1 MATFAYLVSVK
12 RMLGIPAGVTTHD
25 DNIDT
30 LLDVADEIVLGE
42 LGLEAAT
49 STTYSERID
58 INEQGI
64 NEVALKYAPILSVTA
79 LTIGGTLQTSTDYML
94 NKSSGIL
101 KLNPL
106 YVSFPTG
113 RGIVEITYNAGFSAP
128 IPKELVYAGNLI
140 VCSLFNQQSHMGL
153 KSERA
158 GGYSYTMESGSGSE
172 YPKIA
177 QRILNKHRRIFVLG
191 DRTSP

>member
-1 MATFAYLVSVK
+1 MATFAYRVSVK
-12 RMLGIPAGVTTHD
+12 RMLGIPAGITTHD
-25 DNIDT
+25 ENIDT

-42 LGLEAAT
+42 LGLDEGAST
-49 STTYSERID
+49 SYSEKID
-58 INEQGI
+58 IDVQGR
-64 NEVALKYAPILSVTA
+64 NEVALQYAPVISVTA
-79 LTIGGTLQTSTDYML
+79 LTIGGTLQTTDDYEL
-94 NKSSGIL
+94 NKQSGIL

-113 RGIVEITYNAGFSAP
+113 RGIVEITYQAGLDS

-191 DRTSP
+191 NRTSA

>member
-1 MATFAYLVSVK
+1 MATFAYRVSVK
-12 RMLGIPAGVTTHD
+12 RMLGIPSAITTHD
-25 DNIDT
+25 ENIDT

-42 LGLEAAT
+42 LGLDEGASA
-49 STTYSERID
+49 SYSEKID
-58 INEQGI
+58 IDVQGR
-64 NEVALKYAPILSVTA
+64 NEVSLQYAPVISVTA
-79 LTIGGTLQTSTDYML
+79 LTIGGTLQTTDDYEL
-94 NKSSGIL
+94 NKQSGIL

-113 RGIVEITYNAGFSAP
+113 RGIVEITYQAGLGS

-191 DRTSP
+191 NRTSA